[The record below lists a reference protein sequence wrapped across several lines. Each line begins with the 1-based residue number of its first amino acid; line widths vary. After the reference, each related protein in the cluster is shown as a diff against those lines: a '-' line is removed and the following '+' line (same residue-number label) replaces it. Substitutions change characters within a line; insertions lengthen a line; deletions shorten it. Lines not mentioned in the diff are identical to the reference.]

1 MRFLPDQASISYP
14 SERTSSSTS
23 ASDLLSNLT
32 VDTGTGYVSYP
43 AADGDLSS
51 QAASDVTL
59 GEVARELG
67 FAPPGVFEAEDI
79 QIAFRRFQGLVE
91 SLKRSET
98 RPGADLN
105 PNVFDELLAVFSER
119 IPILGE
125 SDSDHLHPLDDSD
138 SLHCLLAYIK
148 EVQSDFQVR
157 TAMSPREME
166 TALSF
171 TIFRSKLRQ
180 RYSKREWDRYEAD
193 TEPHPTLYEFRLD
206 CAEALSFEVQSLAE
220 LYSNRQE

>member
-1 MRFLPDQASISYP
+1 MSNEDIFLEFRDEVSSRP
-14 SERTSSSTS
+14 SEHKLPVRTHFLQHFSKRSIKQLHGRHWHG
-23 ASDLLSNLT
+23 A
-32 VDTGTGYVSYP
+32 V
-43 AADGDLSS
+43 
-51 QAASDVTL
+51 SDVTL

-148 EVQSDFQVR
+148 EVQSDFQDFSSSNVPISR
-157 TAMSPREME
+157 DTWAPVSPPPSDAPRGVAMPPPTRMRRGRPRRGTTTGTGEGMGTDTA
-166 TALSF
+166 
-171 TIFRSKLRQ
+171 
-180 RYSKREWDRYEAD
+180 DG
-193 TEPHPTLYEFRLD
+193 
-206 CAEALSFEVQSLAE
+206 AEVEGDMAA
-220 LYSNRQE
+220 RGGA